1 MPQPTQKSREVAGF
15 CADSVISMLK
25 RSIMRTK
32 WIKLVFPLLLIC
44 AACLF
49 KAPMC
54 QAQQESLV
62 ATSSSKATVVTC
74 QGMIDDG
81 LFKSIKRRVELAIEQ
96 GATHIILEISTYG
109 GLVQSADDISKF
121 LIFEASKK
129 AHTVAYVKTEA
140 ISAGAMISVSCQDI
154 VMRENAT
161 IGDCAPISM
170 GQKLEGVEREKAE
183 SFIRAIFDRAAQAN
197 GYPQALLRAMVSQHI
212 EVYRVKHGETDE
224 YAFFETVDLP
234 TDANAYDLES
244 KKIVVEKDK
253 ILTMEAALAHEYGVA
268 RAVVEDVP
276 GLLTYLEKRDDV
288 VFPEPPIILET
299 NWSEEMVRKLNHPA
313 VMSVLV
319 MIAMLGL
326 YIEFG
331 SPGLGLPGLAAV
343 VCFTVIIG
351 SKYLTGL
358 ANWVEVALFMIG
370 ILLLLIEFLVI
381 PGFGIAG
388 IAGIV
393 CVLAGV
399 FGMLIRN
406 PPDQIP
412 WPQTSMDWQD
422 LGAGLLGLSLGFGG
436 FLVLAGLCAKYMT
449 KLRFLSGLILTPSAQ
464 AASGILP
471 VSRTSTRD
479 SMGEPLRVGM
489 QGRATTPL
497 RPAGTVRFQQN
508 MVDCV
513 AQGSFIAKGTL
524 VEIFEIHGNRVTVRS
539 MEQ

>member
-1 MPQPTQKSREVAGF
+1 MMRAEWK
-15 CADSVISMLK
+15 K
-25 RSIMRTK
+25 R
-32 WIKLVFPLLLIC
+32 LFLLPLIC
-44 AACLF
+44 SVCLSIAAVDEG
-49 KAPMC
+49 
-54 QAQQESLV
+54 QQESLQ
-62 ATSSSKATVVTC
+62 AEPSAKAVVITC

-81 LFKSIKRRVELAIEQ
+81 LFKSMKRRVGLALEQ
-96 GATHIILEISTYG
+96 GATYIILEISTYG
-109 GLVQSADDISKF
+109 GLVKSADDISKF
-121 LIFEASKK
+121 LILETSKK

-140 ISAGAMISVSCQDI
+140 ISAGAMIGVSCQDI
-154 VMRENAT
+154 IMRESTT
-161 IGDCAPISM
+161 IGACTPMSL
-170 GQKLEGVEREKAE
+170 GQEMEGVEREKTE

-197 GYPQALLRAMVSQHI
+197 GYPQALLRAMVSQKI
-212 EVYRVKHGETDE
+212 EVYRVKHKETDE

-234 TDANAYDLES
+234 TDANVYDLAH
-244 KKIVVEKDK
+244 KKIVVPKDK
-253 ILTMEAALAHEYGVA
+253 ILTVEAALAHEYGVA
-268 RAVVEDVP
+268 RAVVEDLH
-276 GLLTYLEKRDDV
+276 GLLQYLEKRDGV
-288 VFPEPPIILET
+288 VFAETPAVLET

-319 MIAMLGL
+319 MIGMLGL

-358 ANWVEVALFMIG
+358 ANWVEVALFVIG
-370 ILLLLIEFLVI
+370 ILLLLIEFLLI

-388 IAGIV
+388 IAGII

-412 WPQTSMDWQD
+412 WPQTSMDWHD
-422 LGAGLLGLSLGFGG
+422 LGAGVLGLSLGFGG

-449 KLRFLSGLILTPSAQ
+449 KLQFLSGLILVPSAQ
-464 AASGILP
+464 AGTGVLP
-471 VSRTSTRD
+471 VSKTSTHD
-479 SMGEPLRVGM
+479 STAESLRVGM
-489 QGRATTPL
+489 QGQATTPL
-497 RPAGTVRFQQN
+497 RPAGRVRFQRT

-513 AQGSFIAKGTL
+513 AQGDFIVKGTL
-524 VEIFEIHGNRVTVRS
+524 VEIIEIHGNHVTVRS